1 MQVYALVGE
10 SGTGKSHRALLVAN
24 RFQIKLL
31 LDDGLLIRKNKI
43 LAGSSAKRESSKL
56 MAIKRAIFFEEEH
69 AREVREV
76 LSSLADD
83 RILILGTSRK
93 MVQRITQRLHLSEP
107 VQVIHISQ
115 VASQTE
121 IAQARQERSDGGK
134 HVIPVPNIEVKRN
147 FPGYLLESLQLLL
160 RIKNNATQLAEKTI
174 VRPRFS
180 WYGKLYI
187 SDNVMK
193 ELVVYTVLSFKEV
206 AQIPKVTV
214 EEEDERVS
222 ISFDLDLYYG
232 CQIQEV
238 TRRIQEA
245 VKEVLDKNIGLD
257 LQEVKA
263 NILSLSLP
271 REEIQ

>member
-1 MQVYALVGE
+1 MDVYALVGE

-24 RFQIKLL
+24 HYQIKLL

-56 MAIKRAIFFEEEH
+56 MAVKRAIFFEEEH
-69 AREVREV
+69 AREVREA
-76 LSSLADD
+76 LSVLADE

-93 MVQRITQRLHLSEP
+93 MVWRIIQRLHLEKP
-107 VQVIHISQ
+107 VKVIDISQ
-115 VASQTE
+115 VASPEE
-121 IAQARQERSDGGK
+121 IAQAKQARSDGGM

-147 FPGYLLESLQLLL
+147 FPGFLLDSLQLFL
-160 RIKNNATQLAEKTI
+160 RMKNDAPQIAEKTI

-193 ELVVYTVLSFKEV
+193 QLVVYTALSFDEV
-206 AQIPKVTV
+206 AQIPKVNV
-214 EEEDERVS
+214 KEEDEQVS
-222 ISFDLDLYYG
+222 VSFDLDLYYG
-232 CQIQEV
+232 CQIQKV
-238 TRRIQEA
+238 ARRIQEA
-245 VKEVLDKNIGLD
+245 VKQVLDETTGLD

-271 REEIQ
+271 MGG